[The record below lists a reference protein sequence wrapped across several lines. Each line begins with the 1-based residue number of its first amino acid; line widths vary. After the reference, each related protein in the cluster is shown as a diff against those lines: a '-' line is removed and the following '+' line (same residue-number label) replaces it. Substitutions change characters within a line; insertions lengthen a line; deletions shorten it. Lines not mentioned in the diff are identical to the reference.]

1 MSSSSDEDEAERAQR
16 LATMS
21 CVVSGADVVDIAAK
35 AALGQKRPNEGKS
48 PEASIANDLPSARV
62 SSGLQRETERR
73 LDALNHDERDLR
85 RPPHTT
91 VPVYCDRTTPERR
104 NLNGRGRRGPG
115 AGKATMGD
123 DWSRKIAMDPT
134 QWWYGM
140 DRDHPLG

>member
-1 MSSSSDEDEAERAQR
+1 MFNDRIYSPKTHA
-16 LATMS
+16 
-21 CVVSGADVVDIAAK
+21 
-35 AALGQKRPNEGKS
+35 AALPSEKS
-48 PEASIANDLPSARV
+48 KRV
-62 SSGLQRETERR
+62 SRSGRRRGAAAPGAGPERR

-104 NLNGRGRRGPG
+104 NLDGRGRRGPG
-115 AGKATMGD
+115 AGEATMGD
-123 DWSRKIAMDPT
+123 DWARKIAKDPT